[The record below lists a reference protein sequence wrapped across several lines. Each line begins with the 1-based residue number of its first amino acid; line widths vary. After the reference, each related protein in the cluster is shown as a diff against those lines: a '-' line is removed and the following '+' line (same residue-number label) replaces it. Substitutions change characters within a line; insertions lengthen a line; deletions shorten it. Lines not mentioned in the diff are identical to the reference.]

1 MANVNLQRLLTD
13 FGRQEAPPSG
23 SSFGE
28 RMSAMGRGFGQGMM
42 TGVGRAASGTGLPFL
57 ENVDMRPP
65 ADKLREKLAS
75 IDRTTPEGQQELIQ
89 IVSAT
94 QGMGAGVALQEQFA
108 AQNKAMAEEQ
118 ARRKALA
125 NQRKALTT
133 SAKALGLTS
142 TVEALQSG
150 GSLEEAQKTIYKEQE
165 RNIINRGGRK
175 GKIAV
180 AKSKNASSE
189 LIADINSG
197 KYDSMSDTLFI
208 EQLQGKKATIKA
220 FTNAKGEVQ
229 SRRVDES
236 ANVWNP
242 ETSKWESPMD
252 LGLKPAPVVTKQIS
266 AADGITSKLTG
277 KMLDNFLE
285 LNDEARN
292 SLKILGTNKES
303 IAALD
308 NAIKPGFTGDLK
320 LELMRIGKTLGI
332 VPEDMVDKVAAT
344 ELFLKQ
350 RNSQV
355 LPLIRNLGTGTA
367 VSDNDV
373 KFIKDIVG
381 ASVTL
386 EDETIRSIIAIQNQ
400 AALDAIRLNNEA
412 LERLNTVEG
421 TQLDQSVYQSLY
433 IQPPEVGSPMP
444 TVLSNRAQN
453 YLNRIK

>member
-1 MANVNLQRLLTD
+1 MAKTDLTGFLTGITQAPIDPMLGASYEQRML
-13 FGRQEAPPSG
+13 A
-23 SSFGE
+23 
-28 RMSAMGRGFGQGMM
+28 RGAQAAQG
-42 TGVGRAASGTGLPFL
+42 
-57 ENVDMRPP
+57 
-65 ADKLREKLAS
+65 LR
-75 IDRTTPEGQQELIQ
+75 R
-89 IVSAT
+89 
-94 QGMGAGVALQEQFA
+94 GMGALTGADTRTTQEKAQAMLAQLDPTKKEDRAKILEVVSRVNPERAPALRAAFA
-108 AQNKAMAEEQ
+108 EKDKEEAEAKAK
-118 ARRKALA
+118 RDALA
-125 NQRKALTT
+125 NQRLGLLN
-133 SAKALGLTS
+133 SAKSLGLTS
-142 TVEALQSG
+142 TVESLQSG
-150 GSLEEAQKTIYKEQE
+150 GDMEEAQKTIYKEQE
-165 RNIINRGGRK
+165 RNVVNRGGRK

-180 AKSKNASSE
+180 AKSKNVSPE
-189 LIADINSG
+189 FIADINSG
-197 KYDSMSDTLFI
+197 KYDEMSDDLFI
-208 EQLQGKKATIKA
+208 EQLQGKKASIKA
-220 FTNAKGEVQ
+220 FTNAQGEVQ

-242 ETSKWESPMD
+242 ETNKWESPMD
-252 LGLKPAPVVTKQIS
+252 LGLRPAPVVTKQIS

-292 SLKILGTNKES
+292 SLKILGTNEES
-303 IAALD
+303 IAALN
-308 NAIKPGFTGDLK
+308 NAIEPGFTGDLK
-320 LELMRIGKTLGI
+320 LELMRIGKAAGI

-355 LPLIRNLGTGTA
+355 LPLIKNLGTGTA

-400 AALDAIRLNNEA
+400 GALDAIRLNNEA

>member
-1 MANVNLQRLLTD
+1 MAQQDYAGLLTGLD
-13 FGRQEAPPSG
+13 TRPINPMQGLNREGRMAA
-23 SSFGE
+23 
-28 RMSAMGRGFGQGMM
+28 RAQGMADTM
-42 TGVGRAASGTGLPFL
+42 RRGLLQAAGQDPRTAQQQANAAISSLNLDTNDKVKQK
-57 ENVDMRPP
+57 ENVDI
-65 ADKLREKLAS
+65 LRKVDPQKAQQLAQMYQQKNQQLAQKQGL
-75 IDRTTPEGQQELIQ
+75 IDT
-89 IVSAT
+89 AT
-94 QGMGAGVALQEQFA
+94 
-108 AQNKAMAEEQ
+108 K
-118 ARRKALA
+118 
-125 NQRKALTT
+125 
-133 SAKALGLTS
+133 LGLTN
-142 TVEALQSG
+142 TVELIQSG
-150 GSLEEAQKTIYKEQE
+150 GSLEDAAKSIYDEQQRQTINE
-165 RNIINRGGRK
+165 GGRQ
-175 GKIAV
+175 GKLAV
-180 AKSKNASSE
+180 AQSKNVSPKM
-189 LIADINSG
+189 IAKIKNGQFDE
-197 KYDSMSDTLFI
+197 MSDELFI

-220 FTNAKGEVQ
+220 FTNAQGEVQ

-242 ETSKWESPMD
+242 DSGKWESPMD
-252 LGLKPAPVVTKQIS
+252 LGLRPAPVVTKQIS

-292 SLKILGTNKES
+292 SLKILGTNQES
-303 IAALD
+303 ITALN
-308 NAIKPGFTGDLK
+308 NAVEPGFTGDLK
-320 LELMRIGKTLGI
+320 LELMRIGKAAGI
-332 VPEDMVDKVAAT
+332 IPEDMTDKVAAT

-355 LPLIRNLGTGTA
+355 LPLIKNLGTGTA

-373 KFIKDIVG
+373 KFIRDIVG

-400 AALDAIRLNNEA
+400 GALDAIRLNNEA

>member
-1 MANVNLQRLLTD
+1 MAKTDLTGLLT
-13 FGRQEAPPSG
+13 GVTQAPIDPMLGASY
-23 SSFGE
+23 E
-28 RMSAMGRGFGQGMM
+28 QRMLARGAQAAQG
-42 TGVGRAASGTGLPFL
+42 
-57 ENVDMRPP
+57 
-65 ADKLREKLAS
+65 LR
-75 IDRTTPEGQQELIQ
+75 R
-89 IVSAT
+89 
-94 QGMGAGVALQEQFA
+94 GMGALTGADTRTTQEKAQAMLAQLDPTKKEDRAKILEVVSRVNPERAPALRAAFA
-108 AQNKAMAEEQ
+108 EKDKEEAEAKAK
-118 ARRKALA
+118 RDALA
-125 NQRKALTT
+125 NQRLGLLN
-133 SAKALGLTS
+133 SAKSLGLTS
-142 TVEALQSG
+142 TVESLQSG
-150 GSLEEAQKTIYKEQE
+150 GDMEEAQKTIYKEQE
-165 RNIINRGGRK
+165 RNVVNRGGRK

-180 AKSKNASSE
+180 AKSKNVSPE
-189 LIADINSG
+189 FIADINSG
-197 KYDSMSDTLFI
+197 KYDEMSDDLFI
-208 EQLQGKKATIKA
+208 EQLQGKKASIKA
-220 FTNAKGEVQ
+220 FTNAQGEVQ

-242 ETSKWESPMD
+242 ETNKWESPMD
-252 LGLKPAPVVTKQIS
+252 LGLRPAPVVTKQIS

-292 SLKILGTNKES
+292 SLKILGTNEES
-303 IAALD
+303 IAALN
-308 NAIKPGFTGDLK
+308 NAIEPGFTGDLK
-320 LELMRIGKTLGI
+320 LELMRIGKAAGI

-355 LPLIRNLGTGTA
+355 LPLIKNLGTGTA

-400 AALDAIRLNNEA
+400 GALDAIRLNNEA

>member
-1 MANVNLQRLLTD
+1 MAKDLMRMLTEITPTQQPVAGTPGFRGMFGQQQAQRLQGSL
-13 FGRQEAPPSG
+13 GSLARGGAPSAQA
-23 SSFGE
+23 
-28 RMSAMGRGFGQGMM
+28 RMGQALAGLDLNNPEDL
-42 TGVGRAASGTGLPFL
+42 AKLAKIQQGTGDLAGAAKTAAQ
-57 ENVDMRPP
+57 MREL
-65 ADKLREKLAS
+65 AEKKAIKDALDKQRKQLV
-75 IDRTTPEGQQELIQ
+75 T
-89 IVSAT
+89 SAT
-94 QGMGAGVALQEQFA
+94 
-108 AQNKAMAEEQ
+108 
-118 ARRKALA
+118 
-125 NQRKALTT
+125 T
-133 SAKALGLTS
+133 LGLNS
-142 TVEALQSG
+142 TVESLQSG
-150 GSLEEAQKTIYKEQE
+150 GSLEEAQKTIYEEQQ
-165 RNIINRGGRK
+165 RNMVNKGGRR
-175 GKIAV
+175 GKVAV
-180 AKSKNASSE
+180 AKSKNADPK
-189 LIADINSG
+189 LIARINAG
-197 KYDSMSDTLFI
+197 DFDEMSDTLFI
-208 EQLQGKKATIKA
+208 EQLEGKKATIKA
-220 FTNAKGEVQ
+220 FTNAEGQIE

-242 ETSKWESPMD
+242 TSSRWESPMD
-252 LGLKPAPVVTKQIS
+252 LGLRPAPVVTKQIS

-292 SLKILGTNKES
+292 SLKILGTNQES
-303 IAALD
+303 IAALN
-308 NAIKPGFTGDLK
+308 NAIEPGFTGDLK
-320 LELMRIGKTLGI
+320 LELMRIGKAAGI
-332 VPEDMVDKVAAT
+332 IPEDMTDKVAAT

-355 LPLIRNLGTGTA
+355 LPLIKNLGTGTA

-400 AALDAIRLNNEA
+400 GALDSIRLNNEA

-433 IQPPEVGSPMP
+433 IQPPKVGSPMP

>member
-1 MANVNLQRLLTD
+1 MAQTDLTGLLT
-13 FGRQEAPPSG
+13 GVTQAPIDPMQGTSIREKEIALQQQALG
-23 SSFGE
+23 
-28 RMSAMGRGFGQGMM
+28 GFRR
-42 TGVGRAASGTGLPFL
+42 GVGALTGGR
-57 ENVDMRPP
+57 VDARNTTEKAQDALAQLDPTKKE
-65 ADKLREKLAS
+65 DREKIL
-75 IDRTTPEGQQELIQ
+75 Q
-89 IVSAT
+89 IVRR
-94 QGMGAGVALQEQFA
+94 VAPD
-108 AQNKAMAEEQ
+108 KAMALRQRFAEADRKEDEAQ
-118 ARRKALA
+118 AKKDALD
-125 NQRKALTT
+125 NQRIGLIN
-133 SAKALGLTS
+133 SAKSLGLTS
-142 TVEALQSG
+142 TIESLQSG
-150 GSLEEAQKTIYKEQE
+150 GDMEEAQKTIYKEQE
-165 RNIINRGGRK
+165 RNVINKGGRK
-175 GKIAV
+175 GKVAV
-180 AKSKNASSE
+180 AKSKNVSPE
-189 LIADINSG
+189 FLADINSG
-197 KYDSMSDTLFI
+197 KYDEMSDELFI

-220 FTNAKGEVQ
+220 FTNAQGEVQ
-229 SRRVDES
+229 SRKVDES

-242 ETSKWESPMD
+242 ETSKWESPMG
-252 LGLKPAPVVTKQIS
+252 LGLRPAPVVTKQIS

-292 SLKILGTNKES
+292 SLKILGTNQES
-303 IAALD
+303 ITALN
-308 NAIKPGFTGDLK
+308 NAIEPGFTGDLK
-320 LELMRIGKTLGI
+320 LELMRIGKAAGI
-332 VPEDMVDKVAAT
+332 VPEDMTDKVAAT

-355 LPLIRNLGTGTA
+355 LPLISNLGTGTA

-400 AALDAIRLNNEA
+400 GALDAIRLNNEA

>member
-1 MANVNLQRLLTD
+1 
-13 FGRQEAPPSG
+13 
-23 SSFGE
+23 
-28 RMSAMGRGFGQGMM
+28 
-42 TGVGRAASGTGLPFL
+42 
-57 ENVDMRPP
+57 
-65 ADKLREKLAS
+65 
-75 IDRTTPEGQQELIQ
+75 
-89 IVSAT
+89 
-94 QGMGAGVALQEQFA
+94 
-108 AQNKAMAEEQ
+108 
-118 ARRKALA
+118 LA
-125 NQRKALTT
+125 NQRLGLLN
-133 SAKALGLTS
+133 SAKSLGLTS
-142 TVEALQSG
+142 TVESLQSG
-150 GSLEEAQKTIYKEQE
+150 GDMEEAQKTIYKEQE
-165 RNIINRGGRK
+165 RNVVNRGGRK

-180 AKSKNASSE
+180 AKSKNVSPE
-189 LIADINSG
+189 FIADINSG
-197 KYDSMSDTLFI
+197 KYDEMSDDLFI
-208 EQLQGKKATIKA
+208 EQLQGKKASIKA
-220 FTNAKGEVQ
+220 FTNAQGEVQ

-242 ETSKWESPMD
+242 ETNKWESPMD
-252 LGLKPAPVVTKQIS
+252 LGLRPAPVVTKQIS

-292 SLKILGTNKES
+292 SLKILGTNEES
-303 IAALD
+303 IAALN
-308 NAIKPGFTGDLK
+308 NAIEPGFTGDLK
-320 LELMRIGKTLGI
+320 LELMRIGKAAGI

-355 LPLIRNLGTGTA
+355 LPLIKNLGTGTA

-400 AALDAIRLNNEA
+400 GALDAIRLNNEA

>member
-1 MANVNLQRLLTD
+1 MAQQDYAGLLTGLDTRPINPMQGLNREGRMAARAQGFADRMTGGLLQAAGQDPRTPQQQANSAISSLNLDTNDKVEQQQNVNILQKVDPQKAQELAQIYQQKNQRLA
-13 FGRQEAPPSG
+13 Q
-23 SSFGE
+23 
-28 RMSAMGRGFGQGMM
+28 
-42 TGVGRAASGTGLPFL
+42 
-57 ENVDMRPP
+57 
-65 ADKLREKLAS
+65 
-75 IDRTTPEGQQELIQ
+75 
-89 IVSAT
+89 T
-94 QGMGAGVALQEQFA
+94 QGLIDTA
-108 AQNKAMAEEQ
+108 
-118 ARRKALA
+118 
-125 NQRKALTT
+125 TD
-133 SAKALGLTS
+133 LGLTN
-142 TVEALQSG
+142 TVELLQSG
-150 GSLEEAQKTIYKEQE
+150 GSVEDAAKSIYDEQQRQTINE
-165 RNIINRGGRK
+165 GGRQ
-175 GKIAV
+175 GKLAV
-180 AKSKNASSE
+180 AQSKNVSPK
-189 LIADINSG
+189 LIAKIKNGQFDE
-197 KYDSMSDTLFI
+197 MSDDLFI
-208 EQLQGKKATIKA
+208 EQLQGKKANIKA
-220 FTNAKGEVQ
+220 FTNAQGEVQ

-242 ETSKWESPMD
+242 DSGKWESPMD

-277 KMLDNFLE
+277 KILDNFLE

-292 SLKILGTNKES
+292 SLKILGTNQES
-303 IAALD
+303 ITALN
-308 NAIKPGFTGDLK
+308 NAIEPGFTGDLK
-320 LELMRIGKTLGI
+320 LELMRIGKAAGLI
-332 VPEDMVDKVAAT
+332 PEDMTDKVAAT

-355 LPLIRNLGTGTA
+355 LPLIKNLGTGTA

-400 AALDAIRLNNEA
+400 GALDAIRLNNEA

-444 TVLSNRAQN
+444 AVLSNRAQN